1 MCLRMHCFSF
11 PLPAMVFSSNSC
23 CCNKLFFS
31 SIRRKTSVLIFLP
44 IPPFKNMKIIGLDG
58 WNIHIVMEYSYC
70 YWNAWRINRQ
80 SVVICIQIYNYNTM
94 GMTYS
99 YFDLEKSYFMW
110 VRLVKKEEGKG
121 GIRRMTWVCFY
132 LALWRNQLKLDSH
145 LPKRVVLFASLLQ
158 KWWKIIFILSFCHD
172 FLVILVM

>member
-1 MCLRMHCFSF
+1 MHCFSF
-11 PLPAMVFSSNSC
+11 PAMVFSSNSG

-58 WNIHIVMEYSYC
+58 WNIHIVIEMLGELIARVLLY
-70 YWNAWRINRQ
+70 AFK
-80 SVVICIQIYNYNTM
+80 YNYNTM
-94 GMTYS
+94 GMAYS

>member
-58 WNIHIVMEYSYC
+58 WNIHIVIEMLGELIARVLLY
-70 YWNAWRINRQ
+70 AFK
-80 SVVICIQIYNYNTM
+80 YNYNTM

-99 YFDLEKSYFMW
+99 YFDLEKSYFM
-110 VRLVKKEEGKG
+110 
-121 GIRRMTWVCFY
+121 
-132 LALWRNQLKLDSH
+132 
-145 LPKRVVLFASLLQ
+145 
-158 KWWKIIFILSFCHD
+158 
-172 FLVILVM
+172 